1 MIRNSKIV
9 QKFEE
14 ELTKKEKVNLIKN
27 FQIMDAMYKEARALG
42 VIPLKDPL
50 NGWGIDAKIAMVV
63 NYVQKTSSDKIILK
77 IRSTRD
83 GK

>member
-1 MIRNSKIV
+1 MIKNYKIV

-14 ELTKKEKVNLIKN
+14 ELIKKEKVNIIKN

-50 NGWGIDAKIAMVV
+50 NGWGIDAKIALVV
-63 NYVQKTSSDKIILK
+63 NHVQKTS
-77 IRSTRD
+77 
-83 GK
+83 

>member
-1 MIRNSKIV
+1 MIRNSKII

-14 ELTKKEKVNLIKN
+14 ELIKKEKVNLIKN

-42 VIPLKDPL
+42 VIPMKDPL

-63 NYVQKTSSDKIILK
+63 NYVQKTS
-77 IRSTRD
+77 
-83 GK
+83 

>member
-1 MIRNSKIV
+1 MIKNYKIV

-14 ELTKKEKVNLIKN
+14 ELIKKEKVNIIKN

-50 NGWGIDAKIAMVV
+50 NGWGIDAKIALVV
-63 NYVQKTSSDKIILK
+63 NHVPKTSQKNS
-77 IRSTRD
+77 
-83 GK
+83 

>member
-9 QKFEE
+9 QKIEE
-14 ELTKKEKVNLIKN
+14 ELIKKEKVNLIKN
-27 FQIMDAMYKEARALG
+27 FQIMDAMHKEARALG

-63 NYVQKTSSDKIILK
+63 NYVQKTS
-77 IRSTRD
+77 
-83 GK
+83 

>member
-14 ELTKKEKVNLIKN
+14 ELIKKEKVNLIKN

-63 NYVQKTSSDKIILK
+63 NYVQKTSKKNSQ
-77 IRSTRD
+77 
-83 GK
+83 